1 MIDPGLHGKVALIT
15 GANNPLGIGAA
26 TALALAGQ
34 GAAVFI
40 TSFRRP
46 STMGA
51 SEMAEARRAGTGG
64 PAFYEAVGQQP
75 PEDVAR
81 EVESRGVRASWHEAD
96 LADPASIP
104 ALFDLCERR
113 LGPVDVLINNHAHWQ
128 PETFDPALATAEG
141 YGMKLT
147 NPALMDAHYAV
158 ITRASALMMAEYVRR
173 HLARGAKWG
182 RIVNV
187 STDAADAHLGA
198 VSYAAAKH
206 ALESYSRSAA
216 VELGKYGITVNIV
229 APGPIQTGWLG
240 PAEEA
245 EIGRKTPLG
254 RVGRPGDIADVIVFL
269 ASGQAGWLT
278 GQLIYAG
285 GGWKMHQ

>member
-1 MIDPGLHGKVALIT
+1 MIDPGLHGKIALIT

-34 GAAVFI
+34 GVDVFI

-46 STMGA
+46 PTMSA
-51 SEMAEARRAGTGG
+51 SGMAEARKARAGG

-81 EVESRGVRASWHEAD
+81 EIESRGVRAAWHEAD
-96 LADPASIP
+96 LADPASVP

-128 PETFDPALATAEG
+128 PETFDPALVTAEG
-141 YGMKLT
+141 FGMKLT
-147 NPALMDAHYAV
+147 NAALMDAHYAV

-216 VELGKYGITVNIV
+216 VELGQYGITVNIV

-240 PAEEA
+240 PVEEA

-254 RVGRPGDIADVIVFL
+254 RVGRPEDVADVIVFL
-269 ASGQAGWLT
+269 VSGQAGWLT